1 MRAVHPR
8 VLTFHYLCLDVYVG
22 HGRVSLAKT
31 AEPME
36 MPSGGADLRRSKK
49 LCVLYGCTLALPGE
63 YDGSI
68 CSAAAMPAVANIAMA
83 ACLFLC
89 CLCIYNLL
97 LFTILLQVSTFVSYV
112 LINTFS
118 YLIS

>member
-49 LCVLYGCTLALPGE
+49 LCVLYECTLALPGE

-118 YLIS
+118 HLIS